1 MAFKTTAASYKTR
14 VTVQQP
20 TETVND
26 AHEVELT
33 WGEYA
38 KRWARLAPTSGIEFQ
53 AAMQQIPM
61 LQVLMRMR
69 SDNATRAI
77 TPRMRIVVG
86 TRVLNIAAVFDE
98 SNERREIVVMC
109 VEVV

>member
-20 TETVND
+20 TETVNT
-26 AHEVELT
+26 AHEVELA
-33 WGEYA
+33 WEDYA
-38 KRWARLAPTSGIEFQ
+38 TRWARLAPSSGTEFQ
-53 AAMQQIPM
+53 GAMQQIPM

-77 TPRMRIVVG
+77 TPRMRIMVG
-86 TRVLNIAAVFDE
+86 SRVLNIAAVFDE
-98 SNERREIVVMC
+98 TNERREIVVMC
-109 VEVV
+109 VEVS